1 MRYQLRYIRILHQGE
16 IVVPLRCMTI
26 MHYRSGTQIPGS
38 RLRLPCEKGTPAVL
52 VFPRPLGPVAQW
64 KSVRFTRGRSLVRS
78 QPGPPS
84 CTGMSQAWSA
94 DISRRTVERAE
105 QVEAIEGGGWTV
117 AVVWEHEDPA
127 TVADRLGI
135 GTAAA

>member
-52 VFPRPLGPVAQW
+52 VFPDRSVPWLSGRASASHAEGRWFDPSRDHHPVPACHRPGAP
-64 KSVRFTRGRSLVRS
+64 T
-78 QPGPPS
+78 
-84 CTGMSQAWSA
+84 SA
-94 DISRRTVERAE
+94 VERWSEPNRSKRSKA
-105 QVEAIEGGGWTV
+105 AAGPSPLCG
-117 AVVWEHEDPA
+117 EHEDPA